1 MVIKTLDA
9 ALYFNKEVI
18 TSLAD
23 ISAISVALTL
33 KLLKGISKETLQDG
47 LIWTVIKISAFESWT
62 KINTH
67 SKSDL
72 MV

>member
-1 MVIKTLDA
+1 MLIKTLDA
-9 ALYFNKEVI
+9 ALYFNKGVI
-18 TSLAD
+18 TSLA
-23 ISAISVALTL
+23 SAVALTL
-33 KLLKGISKETLQDG
+33 KVLKGISKETLQDG
-47 LIWTVIKISAFESWT
+47 LIWTVIKISEFESWT